1 MTATDGHDSRLNRF
15 VLTITRNPKTVLAL
29 CFLLIFTL
37 GAQLRNLEIN
47 STTYVLNKS
56 HPIRVVDS
64 ELSDIFTSTGA
75 TLSVMVAPKSGTIFD
90 PATLNLVN
98 ELTQKF
104 EAINL
109 VRDSDIKKL
118 NTFAR
123 DETSSKLVAQAQ
135 ENGLSPSDA
144 QTIENLRSHLQ
155 STSKLG
161 GKDETFF
168 DDILIYIDPIVQV
181 RSITNVE
188 DIRNEDDVLIIDEL
202 LAGRSMEPVSLKALS
217 KHVMD
222 NPLLMRSVVSE
233 DLDATVIRV
242 ELVVPNDYTS
252 PVIRT
257 YELINQMTQ
266 NISADYTIAVGGS
279 AVVFNEMS
287 HIIKQDNK
295 RFFPFVLLVIMIT
308 LALCFRNIEG
318 IYVPILVAVAS
329 LVCTMGVM
337 PLAGLKQNMISSLTP
352 IFVMASAVADA
363 IHVLNHYY
371 RNLSQQGLSKQQAIQ
386 AAITKLAKPILLTSV
401 TTICGF
407 LSLAYTEVIFIREF
421 GIMVAVGIFFALIF
435 SIVMIPA
442 LLMLNKRSR
451 SSHKKSLLL
460 RGIQACL
467 NSCNTAWQNAPKVI
481 VGIMTLLF
489 ICSAFY
495 AINVKVD
502 YETISFYPEE
512 SKLRVDD
519 RAFKDKLDGIIP
531 LTIKFTGL
539 EEEVLFRKDVLN
551 YIGQVEKVLNQHSDV
566 GYLVSPN
573 SYLRRLLQ
581 VLSDGNKDKL
591 PDDMS
596 EEMTAQLFL
605 LYDNS
610 SGAEIRDVADH
621 EYRDGR
627 IIALITTDRAS
638 VVRDV
643 VDQALSVPA
652 PDGVDVT
659 IAGHASIVLAATDEI
674 IYGQFNSIIITAFVV
689 LVIMTV
695 LFRQFSLALI
705 AVTPLVL
712 TILVNFGIMGYLK
725 LDLNIATVII
735 AALVFGI
742 GIDYSIHFIEAAK
755 LNFKQGLDKNASLVL
770 AMKSTAEPI
779 LINSLTLAAGF
790 LVMTISDLKP
800 LFYLGNLISATM
812 IISALLTIIILPT
825 LLSLLPIDL
834 ADKSVDV

>member
-1 MTATDGHDSRLNRF
+1 
-15 VLTITRNPKTVLAL
+15 
-29 CFLLIFTL
+29 
-37 GAQLRNLEIN
+37 
-47 STTYVLNKS
+47 
-56 HPIRVVDS
+56 
-64 ELSDIFTSTGA
+64 
-75 TLSVMVAPKSGTIFD
+75 
-90 PATLNLVN
+90 
-98 ELTQKF
+98 
-104 EAINL
+104 
-109 VRDSDIKKL
+109 
-118 NTFAR
+118 
-123 DETSSKLVAQAQ
+123 
-135 ENGLSPSDA
+135 
-144 QTIENLRSHLQ
+144 
-155 STSKLG
+155 
-161 GKDETFF
+161 
-168 DDILIYIDPIVQV
+168 
-181 RSITNVE
+181 
-188 DIRNEDDVLIIDEL
+188 
-202 LAGRSMEPVSLKALS
+202 
-217 KHVMD
+217 
-222 NPLLMRSVVSE
+222 
-233 DLDATVIRV
+233 
-242 ELVVPNDYTS
+242 
-252 PVIRT
+252 
-257 YELINQMTQ
+257 
-266 NISADYTIAVGGS
+266 
-279 AVVFNEMS
+279 
-287 HIIKQDNK
+287 
-295 RFFPFVLLVIMIT
+295 MIT

-318 IYVPILVAVAS
+318 IYVPILIAVAS

-363 IHVLNHYY
+363 IHVLNRYY
-371 RNLSQQGLSKQQAIQ
+371 RNMSQDGLSKQQAIQ
-386 AAITKLAKPILLTSV
+386 AAITKLFKPILLTSV

-451 SSHKKSLLL
+451 TSNKKSLLV
-460 RGIQACL
+460 RGIRLCL
-467 NSCNTAWQNAPKVI
+467 NSCNTAWQNSPKVI
-481 VGIMTLLF
+481 VGVMTLLF
-489 ICSAFY
+489 MVSAFY

-519 RAFKDKLDGIIP
+519 RAFKEKLDGIIP
-531 LTIKFTGL
+531 LTIKFEGT
-539 EEEVLFRKDVLN
+539 EEEALFRKDVVD
-551 YIGQVEKVLNQHSDV
+551 YIDQVEDVLNQHADV
-566 GYLVSPN
+566 GFLVSTN
-573 SYLRRLLQ
+573 SYLRRMLQ
-581 VLSDGNKDKL
+581 VLSDGDRDQL
-591 PDDMS
+591 PDDLS
-596 EEMTAQLFL
+596 ENMTAQLFL

-610 SGAEIRDVADH
+610 SGAEIRDVADQ

-652 PDGVDVT
+652 PGGINVS

-674 IYGQFNSIIITAFVV
+674 IYGQFNSIIITGFVV
-689 LVIMTV
+689 LVIMTL

-742 GIDYSIHFIEAAK
+742 GIDYAIHFIEAAK
-755 LNFKQGLDKNASLVL
+755 LNVKQGLDKNASLVL

-825 LLSLLPIDL
+825 LLSLLPINL
-834 ADKSVDV
+834 ADKSQDA